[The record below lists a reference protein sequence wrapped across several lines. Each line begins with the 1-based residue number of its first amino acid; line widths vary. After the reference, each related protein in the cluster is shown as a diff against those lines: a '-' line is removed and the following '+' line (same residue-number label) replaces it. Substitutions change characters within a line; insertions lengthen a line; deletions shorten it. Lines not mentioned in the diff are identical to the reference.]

1 MFEDRFGT
9 KWSKEGPER
18 LKNVYFTYMLELRAL
33 VKAAPYIRKSQFFY
47 TGNEKVGSR
56 MKGFLEDENEEMVK
70 EDLETKQALDHLFKL
85 LTEFPNQFDESQL
98 FSV

>member
-47 TGNEKVGSR
+47 TGNEKVGNGMLSV
-56 MKGFLEDENEEMVK
+56 ENEQMVT
-70 EDLETKQALDHLFKL
+70 EDLATKQALDHLFKL
-85 LTEFPNQFDESQL
+85 LAEFPNQFDESQL